1 MIGLGIAHGRAR
13 RGTPARDEESQLS
26 GADDKDDKHAA
37 DVYSS
42 LAVCLSKQRQR
53 RRMTLAVLAS
63 ISVLGVG
70 LLSTTPSSA
79 VVEQR
84 QDGKAEVPSIG
95 NALSGSGSHQHF

>member
-13 RGTPARDEESQLS
+13 RGTPARDEES

>member
-13 RGTPARDEESQLS
+13 RGTPARDEES
-26 GADDKDDKHAA
+26 GADDKDAKNAA

-53 RRMTLAVLAS
+53 RRMTLAVLSS
-63 ISVLGVG
+63 IGVLGVG
-70 LLSTTPSSA
+70 LLSTTPSA

-84 QDGKAEVPSIG
+84 QDSKTTQVPSIG
-95 NALSGSGSHQHF
+95 SALSGSGCHYHF